1 MRNHNTET
9 FRQWLSRV
17 IFETDTW
24 GARAFDIGL
33 LVAILVNTILVI
45 IETIQPVKEVYGSI
59 LYTVEWGFTIIF
71 TLEYLLRLYLAH
83 HTLRYMYSFYG
94 VVDLLAIL
102 PTYIELFVTGS
113 HYLAIIRA
121 MRLLRLFRVFKLTR
135 YIRAASNIRLAL
147 RASAAKI
154 TVFLGA
160 IIVVVLFLGSV
171 VYLVEGPE
179 HGFDNIPISMY
190 WAINTLSPISE
201 SGLTAKTIPGQILTA
216 LLMITGYAILAIPTG
231 IVSSEITRVSATTG
245 VRTCS
250 NCGRA
255 GHQRDAQYCKYCG
268 ALLPPPV
275 DQDL

>member
-1 MRNHNTET
+1 MENYETET
-9 FRQWLSRV
+9 FKQWLSRV

-24 GARAFDIGL
+24 GARLFDMGL
-33 LVAILVNTILVI
+33 LVAILVNTVLVMV
-45 IETIQPVKEVYGSI
+45 ETIQPIKESYGPI
-59 LYTVEWGFTIIF
+59 LYSIEWGFTILF
-71 TLEYLLRLYLAH
+71 TLEYLLRLYLAPNPF
-83 HTLRYMYSFYG
+83 RYISSFYG
-94 VVDLLAIL
+94 VIDLLAIL
-102 PTYIELFVTGS
+102 PTYIELFLSGS

-160 IIVVVLFLGSV
+160 VIVVVLFLGAV

-179 HGFDNIPISMY
+179 NGFNNIPVSMY
-190 WAINTLSPISE
+190 WALNTLSPISE
-201 SGLTAKTIPGQILTA
+201 SGLTAKTIPGRILTA
-216 LLMITGYAILAIPTG
+216 LLMITGYGILAIPTG

-245 VRTCS
+245 IR
-250 NCGRA
+250 NCTNCARA

-268 ALLPPPV
+268 TRLPPPV
-275 DQDL
+275 DQAL